1 MRRIVIGIVIGLM
14 FCLLGLA
21 RYNVGQPVPADVYT
35 APFEADGIYK
45 FCQIDYGEPN
55 SPKLQA
61 APDDWIKTFGNNE
74 RTLILYNISELRA
87 IVAVQNRRIAELTVE
102 PNEVKQ

>member
-1 MRRIVIGIVIGLM
+1 MRRMVIGIVIGLI

-21 RYNVGQPVPADVYT
+21 RYNVGQPVPVDVYT
-35 APFEADGIYK
+35 SPFEADGIYK

-55 SPKLQA
+55 NPKLQA
-61 APDDWIKTFGNNE
+61 APDDWIQTFGNNE